1 MADLK
6 TFCAIQ
12 RCHKKWCGKK
22 REQVDDILTPGT
34 LHHGASTQHTLPS
47 PVSAL
52 SWQSGEAVEIIM
64 METINI
70 STVRTVVVFRHMNT
84 MYLQCSQCYRTGLI
98 HGIMGTPMPNKLPYL
113 RPCLDGKFTTYDN
126 AERYG
131 SSSSVVFQNYKF
143 NFATENSEQLLSVF
157 VTGSVVMTVIL
168 NTTFVLWLTAQSV
181 HCTLLQPGCT
191 KIFNGLDLIQFSVA
205 NGTAG
210 G

>member
-1 MADLK
+1 MVEVAATVTLK
-6 TFCAIQ
+6 WPIVL
-12 RCHKKWCGKK
+12 KIS
-22 REQVDDILTPGT
+22 IL
-34 LHHGASTQHTLPS
+34 AST
-47 PVSAL
+47 
-52 SWQSGEAVEIIM
+52 
-64 METINI
+64 
-70 STVRTVVVFRHMNT
+70 
-84 MYLQCSQCYRTGLI
+84 
-98 HGIMGTPMPNKLPYL
+98 
-113 RPCLDGKFTTYDN
+113 

-157 VTGSVVMTVIL
+157 VSGSVVMTVIL

-210 G
+210 DQLHLPFGSAVTSVVCSLFFLPLLPERAVLC

>member
-1 MADLK
+1 MENCEVPKFLHQY
-6 TFCAIQ
+6 C
-12 RCHKKWCGKK
+12 
-22 REQVDDILTPGT
+22 DDT
-34 LHHGASTQHTLPS
+34 
-47 PVSAL
+47 
-52 SWQSGEAVEIIM
+52 
-64 METINI
+64 
-70 STVRTVVVFRHMNT
+70 
-84 MYLQCSQCYRTGLI
+84 
-98 HGIMGTPMPNKLPYL
+98 
-113 RPCLDGKFTTYDN
+113 
-126 AERYG
+126 AERCG

>member
-1 MADLK
+1 MADDPL
-6 TFCAIQ
+6 
-12 RCHKKWCGKK
+12 
-22 REQVDDILTPGT
+22 GT
-34 LHHGASTQHTLPS
+34 
-47 PVSAL
+47 
-52 SWQSGEAVEIIM
+52 
-64 METINI
+64 
-70 STVRTVVVFRHMNT
+70 
-84 MYLQCSQCYRTGLI
+84 
-98 HGIMGTPMPNKLPYL
+98 
-113 RPCLDGKFTTYDN
+113 
-126 AERYG
+126 AERCG

-143 NFATENSEQLLSVF
+143 NFPTENSEQLLSVF

>member
-1 MADLK
+1 M
-6 TFCAIQ
+6 
-12 RCHKKWCGKK
+12 GKK
-22 REQVDDILTPGT
+22 GQICLT
-34 LHHGASTQHTLPS
+34 
-47 PVSAL
+47 
-52 SWQSGEAVEIIM
+52 
-64 METINI
+64 
-70 STVRTVVVFRHMNT
+70 
-84 MYLQCSQCYRTGLI
+84 
-98 HGIMGTPMPNKLPYL
+98 
-113 RPCLDGKFTTYDN
+113 
-126 AERYG
+126 AERCG

-210 G
+210 DQLHLPFSSAVYTQLSRDPREGSGDGSGSIAALHE

>member
-1 MADLK
+1 MVIKCIEEWEQTFDISYFAD
-6 TFCAIQ
+6 F
-12 RCHKKWCGKK
+12 
-22 REQVDDILTPGT
+22 
-34 LHHGASTQHTLPS
+34 S
-47 PVSAL
+47 
-52 SWQSGEAVEIIM
+52 
-64 METINI
+64 
-70 STVRTVVVFRHMNT
+70 NT
-84 MYLQCSQCYRTGLI
+84 
-98 HGIMGTPMPNKLPYL
+98 
-113 RPCLDGKFTTYDN
+113 
-126 AERYG
+126 AERCG

-157 VTGSVVMTVIL
+157 VSGSVVMTVIL